1 VIRDGAVVV
10 LVLLWLGLMGYAAW
24 LIWFDVRDILAA
36 RRLDKS

>member
-1 VIRDGAVVV
+1 MIRDGAIIV
-10 LVLLWLGLMGYAAW
+10 LVLLWLGAMGYAAW